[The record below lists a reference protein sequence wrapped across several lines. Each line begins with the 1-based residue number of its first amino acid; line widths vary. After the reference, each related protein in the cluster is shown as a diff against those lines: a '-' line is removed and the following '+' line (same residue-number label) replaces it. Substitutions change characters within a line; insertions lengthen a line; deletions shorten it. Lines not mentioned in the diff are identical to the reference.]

1 MMFMEWYIFAIMAA
15 VLSGLV
21 PSINK
26 KILNN
31 MPALE
36 FSTFFSLIN
45 AILVLPIAFM
55 VSFDIP
61 LKILALLFAGSFFGV
76 MGFLYVSKALK
87 IFPVSVVSPLT
98 NINPAV
104 LLILAVFIL
113 GEKPTITQVIGITT
127 IIIGAYII
135 ESKRHPCEILSSI
148 KIEKTSVLYITFLS
162 ATFYAFSSV
171 IDKTVLKA
179 ITPLQYILIAHL
191 FIASI
196 FSFIVLAKTPDLKKL
211 EPDFKKS
218 FRWILLA
225 SVMTVAYRLMQAQAV
240 SMTFVSLV
248 IPIKHMNS
256 LISTAVGGTLFHEK
270 DLGKKMFACAI
281 MLIGAYLVIA

>member
-1 MMFMEWYIFAIMAA
+1 MEWYVFAIMAA

-26 KILNN
+26 KILKG

-36 FSTFFSLIN
+36 FSIFFSLIN
-45 AILVLPIAFM
+45 AVLVLPIAFM

-76 MGFLYVSKALK
+76 IGFLYVTKALK
-87 IFPVSVVSPLT
+87 MFPVSVVSPLT

-113 GEKPTITQVIGITT
+113 GEKPTATQVIGIST
-127 IIIGAYII
+127 IILGAYIL
-135 ESKRHPCEILSSI
+135 ESKKHPYEILSSI

-162 ATFYAFSSV
+162 ATFYSFSSV
-171 IDKTVLKA
+171 IEKTVLNA
-179 ITPLQYILIAHL
+179 ITPLQYILIAHI

-196 FSFIVLAKTPDLKKL
+196 FSSIMLAKKSGLRKL
-211 EPDFKKS
+211 ELDFKKS
-218 FRWILLA
+218 FGWVFLA
-225 SVMTVAYRLMQAQAV
+225 SAMTVAYRLMQAQAV
-240 SMTFVSLV
+240 SMAFVSLV
-248 IPIKHMNS
+248 IPIKQLNS

-270 DLGKKMFACAI
+270 DLGKKMLACAI
-281 MLIGAYLVIA
+281 MLAGVYLIIA